1 MNEIKKHPAILKNEN
16 TALLIV
22 DIQERIISVMRK
34 HESLIEN
41 VVKLVKGIK
50 VLNIPI
56 FYTEQYPK
64 GLGPTVKQIK
74 NELNGDA
81 VKKLTFSCSG
91 ADNLFERLKNNNI
104 EQIIVCGVE
113 SHVCVQ
119 QTVFDLLINN
129 FQVNLAVNAVSSR
142 FKVDY
147 ETAIKR
153 MEKHGAEITTVESI
167 LFELLEVCGTPEFKG
182 VSSLIK

>member
-64 GLGPTVKQIK
+64 GLGSTVAEIK
-74 NELNGDA
+74 SELNNEA
-81 VKKLTFSCSG
+81 IHKLTFSCCG
-91 ADNLFERLKNNNI
+91 AGDLFPQLKKLKIKNV
-104 EQIIVCGVE
+104 IVCGVE

-119 QTVFDLLINN
+119 QTVLDLLANKFKVYLPIN
-129 FQVNLAVNAVSSR
+129 AISSR
-142 FKVDY
+142 KKIDY
-147 ETAIKR
+147 KTSIQR
-153 MEKHGAEITTVESI
+153 MEKHGAEITTIESV
-167 LFELLEVCGTPEFKG
+167 LFELLEICGTNDFKAI
-182 VSSLIK
+182 SSVIK